1 MIIPLLFL
9 STIVNGIAYI
19 ALLTTG
25 PVTRDECA
33 IGSGSPHNPTNYDIF
48 RLYSTKTRIASDG
61 PGTGMRCPVRIELR
75 DFTNS
80 IFGVLMFLIAVVID
94 TFGAFVA
101 IISIAQFRDGREY
114 IERWK
119 KKVAWLSFSSRD
131 SSK

>member
-1 MIIPLLFL
+1 
-9 STIVNGIAYI
+9 
-19 ALLTTG
+19 
-25 PVTRDECA
+25 
-33 IGSGSPHNPTNYDIF
+33 
-48 RLYSTKTRIASDG
+48 
-61 PGTGMRCPVRIELR
+61 
-75 DFTNS
+75 
-80 IFGVLMFLIAVVID
+80 MFLIAVVID